1 MHAWMRAALEGR
13 GFEEVEYGRS
23 VDGRPLIGYVGGEG
37 AELVVAITRQHP
49 PETTGAAAFRAFVT
63 RILSDTPEAHA
74 FRANHRILF
83 APAPNPDGV
92 LRGHWRWNNGGID
105 LNRDWQ
111 RMTQPETQGLIGFI
125 TGQADGRATVA
136 FLEFHSTGRNVIY
149 APPLDSPSPTIGLLP
164 FLRDRFEANMRNPPA
179 WSYNHTPETGN
190 SKGWALE
197 RLAAPGVTV
206 ELDDL
211 ASPATTQ
218 RIGEIVADALIA
230 YEAAH

>member
-1 MHAWMRAALEGR
+1 
-13 GFEEVEYGRS
+13 
-23 VDGRPLIGYVGGEG
+23 
-37 AELVVAITRQHP
+37 
-49 PETTGAAAFRAFVT
+49 
-63 RILSDTPEAHA
+63 
-74 FRANHRILF
+74 
-83 APAPNPDGV
+83 
-92 LRGHWRWNNGGID
+92 
-105 LNRDWQ
+105 
-111 RMTQPETQGLIGFI
+111 MTQPETQGLIGFI

-136 FLEFHSTGRNVIY
+136 FLDFHSTGRNVIY
-149 APPLDSPSPTIGLLP
+149 APPLDSLSPTIGLLP